1 MAVDRSEHLLNV
13 LETHRMSHIDK
24 LVQKF
29 KDRRTEIKEALEENY
44 TSKIYSPLNSGSFG
58 KHTAINI
65 KFDLDIVVPFERNS
79 FDTIKNMFD
88 DVYDFLNEKYQM
100 TGLAV
105 VRKQKVSIGIIFY
118 ADKDG
123 DQISIDVVPGR
134 EITQDTYLDNRD
146 LNIYFNDNAWGFD
159 KGTYTKTNIQSQ
171 IDTIKSKDSERK
183 IIRLLK
189 IWKHSNSESYKSFL
203 MELLTLKA
211 FNKTTISGNL
221 WSKLEGVL
229 TYIKDNV
236 TKDEFTLK
244 DPGNSSNDLM
254 KTLSS
259 WDRQNLANKMQSI
272 IDRITE
278 NSENVKTYFPV
289 NKKFD
294 DTKEVSQNT
303 YGLKSATAGM
313 SLPKDNQRFG

>member
-44 TSKIYSPLNSGSFG
+44 TSKIYSPFHSGSFG
-58 KHTAINI
+58 KHTAVNI
-65 KFDLDIVVPFERNS
+65 KFDLDVVVPFERNS
-79 FDTIKNMFD
+79 FDTIKNMFE
-88 DVYDFLNEKYQM
+88 DVYNFLNEKYQM

-105 VRKQKVSIGIIFY
+105 VRKQKVSIGILFY

-134 EITQDTYLDNRD
+134 EISQDSYLDNRD
-146 LNIYFNDNAWGFD
+146 LNIYFNDNAWGFA

-203 MELLTLKA
+203 LELLTLKA

-229 TYIKDNV
+229 TYVKDNV
-236 TKDEFTLK
+236 TKDGFTLK

-254 KTLSS
+254 TTLSS
-259 WDRQNLANKMQSI
+259 GDRQNLANKMQSI

-294 DTKEVSQNT
+294 GTKEVSQKT
-303 YGLKSATAGM
+303 YGLKSATIGM

>member
-29 KDRRTEIKEALEENY
+29 KDKRTEIKEALEENY

-65 KFDLDIVVPFERNS
+65 KFDLDVVVPFKRNS

-88 DVYDFLNEKYQM
+88 DVYDFLYEKYEK

-118 ADKDG
+118 ADKDD

-146 LNIYFNDNAWGFD
+146 LNIYFNDNAWGFN

-203 MELLTLKA
+203 LELLTLKA

-221 WSKLEGVL
+221 WTKLEGVL

-236 TKDEFTLK
+236 TKDEFILK

-259 WDRQNLANKMQSI
+259 WERQNLANKMQSI
-272 IDRITE
+272 LDRITE
-278 NSENVKTYFPV
+278 NSENVKTYFPI

-303 YGLKSATAGM
+303 YGLKSATVGM

>member
-1 MAVDRSEHLLNV
+1 M
-13 LETHRMSHIDK
+13 
-24 LVQKF
+24 
-29 KDRRTEIKEALEENY
+29 
-44 TSKIYSPLNSGSFG
+44 
-58 KHTAINI
+58 
-65 KFDLDIVVPFERNS
+65 
-79 FDTIKNMFD
+79 
-88 DVYDFLNEKYQM
+88 
-100 TGLAV
+100 
-105 VRKQKVSIGIIFY
+105 
-118 ADKDG
+118 
-123 DQISIDVVPGR
+123 
-134 EITQDTYLDNRD
+134 
-146 LNIYFNDNAWGFD
+146 
-159 KGTYTKTNIQSQ
+159 
-171 IDTIKSKDSERK
+171 
-183 IIRLLK
+183 
-189 IWKHSNSESYKSFL
+189 
-203 MELLTLKA
+203 TLKA

-221 WSKLEGVL
+221 WTKLEGVL

-303 YGLKSATAGM
+303 YGLKSATVGM